1 MVASQKYTYG
11 YFFLWLNNPAVSKN
25 RCVNINSNTINER
38 KIMIYCTYI
47 IQGSHMLFNSI
58 QFLIFFPIVCLVYF
72 AVPKKIKWIWLLLA
86 SYYFYMC
93 WNPKYALLM
102 FTSTF
107 ITWLSG
113 IFIEHFSHNEN
124 KKLADRKKK
133 LAVALSFI
141 SNLAILFM
149 FKYFN
154 FAVDTI
160 NTLFARMSIAPLSPS
175 FDVILPVGISFY
187 TFQALSYTMDVY
199 RNDIPCEKNLFRYML
214 FVSFFPQL
222 VAGPIERSKNLLH
235 QLKTPLPFSCKRV
248 KSGLL
253 LMLWGFFQKLV
264 IADRAA
270 FLVNTVYNNYSEYGG
285 VELILATVLFA
296 LQIYCDFSSY
306 TDIAK
311 GAAEVMGFHLMD
323 NFNRPYFSRSIAEF
337 WRNWHIS
344 LSGWFKDYL
353 YIPLGGNRKGKL
365 RKYINIMIVFI
376 SSGLWHGASMTFVV
390 WGFLHGIYQI
400 IGDATAPLRDM
411 LLSFFKIDK
420 NTHAHRLVQRLITF
434 ALVCFGWIF
443 FRANSLSDARGII
456 NKILFDFNP
465 WCLTDGGILKL
476 GFDTAQWL
484 VTLCGTLVLFAVSC
498 GHTYKVRFRENILS
512 SNIFVRYTVAMVM
525 IFTVL
530 IFGIYGPGYDASQF
544 IYFQF

>member
-1 MVASQKYTYG
+1 
-11 YFFLWLNNPAVSKN
+11 
-25 RCVNINSNTINER
+25 
-38 KIMIYCTYI
+38 
-47 IQGSHMLFNSI
+47 MLFNSI

-72 AVPKKIKWIWLLLA
+72 AIPKKVKWIWLLLA

-102 FTSTF
+102 FASTF

-113 IFIEHFSHNEN
+113 LFIGRFGRIESE
-124 KKLADRKKK
+124 KKAKRLKNITV
-133 LAVALSFI
+133 AVSFI
-141 SNLAILFM
+141 SNLSILFI
-149 FKYFN
+149 FKYFD
-154 FAVDTI
+154 FAVDTV
-160 NTLFARMSIAPLSPS
+160 NSVLSHFNMALITPG
-175 FDVILPVGISFY
+175 FDVVLPVGISFY
-187 TFQALSYTMDVY
+187 TFQALSYTVDVY
-199 RNDIPCEKNLFRYML
+199 RGDTPCEKNLFRYML

-235 QLKTPLPFSCKRV
+235 QLKENHPFDAKRV

-270 FLVNTVYNNYSEYGG
+270 IAVNAVYNDYSKFGA
-285 VELILATVLFA
+285 VELIIATVLFA

-311 GAAEVMGFHLMD
+311 GAAHVMGFHLMD
-323 NFNRPYFSRSIAEF
+323 NFHQPYFSRSIAEF

-353 YIPLGGNRKGKL
+353 YIPLGGNRKGKI
-365 RKYINIMIVFI
+365 RKYINIMIVFLA
-376 SSGLWHGASMTFVV
+376 SGLWHGANLTFVF

-400 IGDATAPLRDM
+400 IGDATKGLRR
-411 LLSFFKIDK
+411 KILK
-420 NTHAHRLVQRLITF
+420 LMSIKETSHSHHFVQRLITF

-443 FRANSLSDARGII
+443 FRANSMSDAVNII
-456 NKILFDFNP
+456 GTIRSGLNP
-465 WCLTDGGILKL
+465 WVITNGGLLSLGLDGY
-476 GFDTAQWL
+476 QWT
-484 VTLCGTLVLFAVSC
+484 VIIAASAVLFAVSSL
-498 GHTYKVRFRENILS
+498 HHYNIHLRDRILAE
-512 SNIFVRYTVAMVM
+512 NIFVRWTI
-525 IFTVL
+525 IFILLFAVL
-530 IFGIYGPGYDASQF
+530 IFGIYGPGYDENQF

>member
-1 MVASQKYTYG
+1 
-11 YFFLWLNNPAVSKN
+11 
-25 RCVNINSNTINER
+25 
-38 KIMIYCTYI
+38 
-47 IQGSHMLFNSI
+47 MLFNSI

-113 IFIEHFSHNEN
+113 IFIERFSRIENE
-124 KKLADRKKK
+124 KKSKRLKNMTV
-133 LAVALSFI
+133 AVSFV
-141 SNLAILFM
+141 SNLSILFM

-154 FAVDTI
+154 FAVDTL
-160 NTLFARMSIAPLSPS
+160 NTLLSHFHMSLVTPG

-187 TFQALSYTMDVY
+187 TFQALSYTVDVY
-199 RNDIPCEKNLFRYML
+199 RKDTPCEKNLFRYML

-235 QLKTPLPFSCKRV
+235 QLKEYHPFNSENV

-270 FLVNTVYNNYSEYGG
+270 IAVNTVYNNYTEYGA
-285 VELILATVLFA
+285 VELIIATILFA

-311 GAAEVMGFHLMD
+311 GAAQVMGFSLMD
-323 NFNRPYFSRSIAEF
+323 NFKRPYFSRSIAEF

-365 RKYINIMIVFI
+365 RKYINIMIVFLA
-376 SSGLWHGASMTFVV
+376 SGLWHGANMTFVV
-390 WGFLHGIYQI
+390 WGFLHGLYQV
-400 IGDATAPLRDM
+400 IGGATLPFRKKV
-411 LLSFFKIDK
+411 LSALSVDT
-420 NTHAHRLVQRLITF
+420 NTHSHRLVQRIITF
-434 ALVCFGWIF
+434 ILVCFGWIF
-443 FRANSLSDARGII
+443 FRANTLSDAMGII
-456 NKILFDFNP
+456 NIMRSGLNP
-465 WCLTDGGILKL
+465 WVLTDGGIFKF
-476 GFDTAQWL
+476 GFDGTQWL
-484 VTLCGTLVLFAVSC
+484 VIGIASLILFGVSC
-498 GHTYKVRFRENILS
+498 AHYYNFSFRKSILS
-512 SNIFVRYTVAMVM
+512 ANIAARWAICFTLL
-525 IFTVL
+525 FTVL